1 MDNHYIDNRFKEEL
15 QGLEVNP
22 PVETWLDISDALDKS
37 TLAGRN
43 YVVMRTAAA
52 IAVFVVAAFS
62 LWMILFE
69 QSFQDDPIVQQ
80 AAPVSMDAVPSTGI
94 PQTVNSEMLLADLSQ
109 PAAIGNYQANLPQP
123 LPVFNSVLPHNIQSF
138 PPGVP
143 NSLPRRS
150 LTSPDS
156 HNLSGNFQPLTDNAV
171 SDVQMYLKSEENKSF
186 FSNLNLGAHFALQYN
201 YRAFANQSTGSYRS
215 IPFNSLES
223 QIYTFS
229 AGLNATLALS
239 STWAIQTGL
248 HLNNMGQFVEG
259 ILAYQH
265 PEHKSLYNQNQIVVT
280 SFGGVT
286 VYDNSH
292 HFSDQSSHRVLDPDE
307 YLDPK
312 ILDALKKTD
321 EGLTQVFQF
330 LEVPVVFR
338 YKLIGHHVD
347 LHLKG
352 GMTASYLLN
361 RDVYMGSSI
370 FQSPIGQTQ
379 GLRQFNFSVTGGFA
393 MQVPIGSRLYLN
405 LEPTAQ
411 LFLNPMVQDGL
422 NTGTVLP
429 YSFSLQTGV
438 SYRF

>member
-1 MDNHYIDNRFKEEL
+1 VDKHYIDKRFKEEL
-15 QGLEVNP
+15 QGLEANP

-43 YVVMRTAAA
+43 YVLMRTAAA

-62 LWMILFE
+62 LWVIFVE
-69 QSFQDDPIVQQ
+69 QSLQDDPIVQQ
-80 AAPVSMDAVPSTGI
+80 TAPSFMEALPSTGI
-94 PQTVNSEMLLADLSQ
+94 PQPIHSDLLLADLSQ
-109 PAAIGNYQANLPQP
+109 PTTIGNYRPVLPQP
-123 LPVFNSVLPHNIQSF
+123 LSAYDPVVPLSVQSF
-138 PPGVP
+138 SAAVP
-143 NSLPRRS
+143 RSLPRELPASPNLTGNDQVPMDAPVRDVHVYMESVESRS
-150 LTSPDS
+150 
-156 HNLSGNFQPLTDNAV
+156 F
-171 SDVQMYLKSEENKSF
+171 M
-186 FSNLNLGAHFALQYN
+186 SNLNLGAHFAFQYN
-201 YRAFANQSTGSYRS
+201 YRAFTNQSTGSYRS
-215 IPFNSLES
+215 IPFNALES

-239 STWAIQTGL
+239 PSWAVQTGL
-248 HLNNMGQFVEG
+248 HVNNMGQFVEG

-265 PEHKSLYNQNQIVVT
+265 PDHKSLHNQNQIVIT

-286 VYDNSH
+286 VHDTSH
-292 HFSDQSSHRVLDPDE
+292 HFSDQSSHRVLDSDE

-312 ILDALKKTD
+312 ILDALKKSD

-338 YKLIGHHVD
+338 YKLIGQRVD

-361 RDVYMGSSI
+361 KDVYMGSSI
-370 FQSPIGQTQ
+370 YQSPIGKTH
-379 GLRQFNFSVTGGFA
+379 GLRQFNFSVLGGFA
-393 MQVPIGSRLYLN
+393 MQIPMTGRLYLN

-411 LFLNPMVQDGL
+411 LFLHPMVQDGL
-422 NTGTVLP
+422 NTGNVLP
-429 YSFSLQTGV
+429 YNFSLQTGV

>member
-1 MDNHYIDNRFKEEL
+1 MKVENHYIDNRFKEEL
-15 QGLEVNP
+15 KGLEVNP
-22 PVETWLDISDALDKS
+22 PVETWLDISDALDRS
-37 TLAGRN
+37 TLASRN
-43 YVVMRTAAA
+43 YVWMRTAAA
-52 IAVFVVAAFS
+52 IAAFVVAAFS
-62 LWMILFE
+62 LWMIFID
-69 QSFQDDPIVQQ
+69 QSLQDEPIVQQ
-80 AAPVSMDAVPSTGI
+80 TAPASMDALPSTGL
-94 PQTVNSEMLLADLSQ
+94 PQSTQGDLLFADLS
-109 PAAIGNYQANLPQP
+109 PTATIGSYQSMLPQP
-123 LPVFNSVLPHNIQSF
+123 LSAYEPVLPQRIQSF
-138 PPGVP
+138 PSDVP
-143 NSLPRRS
+143 RVLSRGSSVNQ
-150 LTSPDS
+150 
-156 HNLSGNFQPLTDNAV
+156 NLLANFQPLMDDAPAR
-171 SDVQMYLKSEENKSF
+171 DLYLFAESNETRSF
-186 FSNLNLGAHFALQYN
+186 LSNLDLGAHFAFQYN

-215 IPFNSLES
+215 IPFNALES

-229 AGLNATLALS
+229 AGLNATLPLS
-239 STWAIQTGL
+239 PKWAVQTGL

-265 PEHKSLYNQNQIVVT
+265 PEQKSLYNQNQIVVT

-292 HFSDQSSHRVLDPDE
+292 HFSDRSSHRVLDPDE

-312 ILDALKKTD
+312 ILDALKKSD

-361 RDVYMGSSI
+361 RDVFMGSSI

-393 MQVPIGSRLYLN
+393 MQVPMGSRLYLN

-429 YSFSLQTGV
+429 YNFSLQTGV